1 MAALPRESSGTPT
14 AHSTPGVPITL
25 HGFIDL
31 LDAINC
37 GALLVNRSG
46 AIEYANDRLCQM
58 LGQPRDALIGRLAE
72 SLYTSQTAIDFV
84 RARQQDFDQAH
95 EGEFFLPAADGSEL
109 PVIISGRPL
118 GTTAPMSN
126 HRLITTI
133 DISGQKKAEARAIE
147 EYETIST
154 LSDTVLE
161 QALDLKRYSQ
171 KLEDKVRERTAE
183 LHDANM
189 EAIYMLAVASEAKD
203 ADTGAHVRRI
213 ENYTRLLAAEMGVP
227 ENLAER
233 FGYSAILHDVGKM
246 RVPDRI
252 LKKPGP
258 LDAGERNEM
267 KLHCI
272 TGERILSRK
281 PFFEI
286 ARQIARSHH
295 ENWDGSGYPDGL
307 AGEAIPLSARIVH
320 LADVFD
326 ALTSARIY
334 KPSWPPEQAVAAIL
348 ENAGKQFDPMVV
360 GAFKSL
366 VTAHRFT
373 ATAALAK

>member
-1 MAALPRESSGTPT
+1 MAT
-14 AHSTPGVPITL
+14 AVSNAV
-25 HGFIDL
+25 HGLIDL
-31 LDAINC
+31 LDALNC
-37 GALLVNRSG
+37 GALLVNRAG
-46 AIEYANDRLCQM
+46 NIEYANDRLCQM
-58 LGQPRDALIGRLAE
+58 IGQSRDRIVGRQTE
-72 SLYTSQTAIDFV
+72 SLYTSQTAIDFI
-84 RARQQDFDQAH
+84 RSRQLEFDQAY
-95 EGEFFLPAADGSEL
+95 EGEFVLPTAGGGEL

-118 GTTAPMSN
+118 GAAAPLSDY
-126 HRLITTI
+126 RLITAI
-133 DISGQKKAEARAIE
+133 DISGQKKAEARALE

-161 QALDLKRYSQ
+161 QALELKRYSQ

-189 EAIYMLAVASEAKD
+189 ESIYMLAVASEAKD

-213 ENYTRLLAAEMGVP
+213 EHYTRLLAQEMGVP
-227 ENLAER
+227 ANIAEMY
-233 FGYSAILHDVGKM
+233 GYSAILHDVGKM
-246 RVPDRI
+246 QVPDHI

-258 LDAGERNEM
+258 LDTGERAEM

-272 TGERILSRK
+272 TGERILSKK

-307 AGEAIPLSARIVH
+307 RGEAIPLPARIVH

-326 ALTSARIY
+326 ALTSPRVY
-334 KPSWPPEQAVAAIL
+334 KPSWPPEQAVGNIL
-348 ENAGKQFDPMVV
+348 EGKGSHFDPTVV
-360 GAFKSL
+360 DAFKSL
-366 VTAHRFT
+366 VESQRLTASPAH
-373 ATAALAK
+373 K

>member
-1 MAALPRESSGTPT
+1 VGN
-14 AHSTPGVPITL
+14 PIEGQIR
-25 HGFIDL
+25 GFVQL

-37 GALLVNRSG
+37 GALLVDRSG
-46 AIEYANDRLCQM
+46 KIEYANDRLCQM
-58 LGQPRDALIGRLAE
+58 LGRPRDQLIGRQTE
-72 SLYTSQTAIDFV
+72 SLYSSQAAIDFI
-84 RARQQDFDQAH
+84 RTRQHEFDQAH

-118 GTTAPMSN
+118 GTTAPMSDY
-126 HRLITTI
+126 RLITTI

-161 QALDLKRYSQ
+161 QALELKRYSQ

-213 ENYTRLLAAEMGVP
+213 EHYTRMLATEMGVP
-227 ENLAER
+227 PNIAELY
-233 FGYSAILHDVGKM
+233 GYSAILHDVGKM
-246 RVPDRI
+246 QVPDHI

-258 LDAGERNEM
+258 LDTGERAEM

-307 AGEAIPLSARIVH
+307 AGEAIALPARIVH

-326 ALTSARIY
+326 ALTSARVY
-334 KPSWPPEQAVAAIL
+334 KPPWPPEQAIAAIL
-348 ENAGKQFDPMVV
+348 EESDRQFDPMAVR
-360 GAFKSL
+360 AFKSL
-366 VTAHRFT
+366 LDTGRFT
-373 ATAALAK
+373 AAVAQRPSGGND